1 MTFRTVVVGLVA
13 GFALT
18 GCMQTDAGFG
28 GSGGSGGSGGGSGT
42 FTLAQDTCK
51 RALRDQGMVLV
62 SIDSTREYPVTGAA
76 RGVEVGMTVRHD
88 SMTVTTEQRVCRFRY
103 ADATADIS
111 RT

>member
-51 RALRDQGMVLV
+51 RA
-62 SIDSTREYPVTGAA
+62 A